1 MSDALRDVDG
11 IDWIRKREALPKNT
25 PTFTFNQ
32 DARKVRQAAQVEATS
47 NFKDWFGNRW
57 NIEVREDVIGLGDY
71 GKTLTVLYEIDIP
84 DEGEDDEEEIIESW
98 TPRFQR

>member
-11 IDWIRKREALPKNT
+11 IDWIRKREALPRNT
-25 PTFTFNQ
+25 PTFSFNQ
-32 DARKVRQAAQVEATS
+32 DPGKVQQSTQLEATS
-47 NFKDWFGNRW
+47 NFRDWFGGRRD
-57 NIEVREDVIGLGDY
+57 IEIREDVIGLGDY